1 MACGHYFTSLRS
13 ATRPYYYGRYV
24 PRIQND
30 RRHTLSREFFRMN
43 EKHKFLVEIVGVIG
57 IVLSLVFVGAELTKV
72 MIDDSFS
79 NDDTAYYVTAGARY
93 GKWTPS
99 ITYERFE
106 SELSINNASLI
117 NDIAG
122 SGLPDSVAATLT
134 SVALGAQASQVED
147 YSITSVALR
156 YDLDSGVALKADVS
170 RYNDDVSDD
179 NDGTLAR
186 VAVNFVF

>member
-1 MACGHYFTSLRS
+1 M
-13 ATRPYYYGRYV
+13 
-24 PRIQND
+24 
-30 RRHTLSREFFRMN
+30 
-43 EKHKFLVEIVGVIG
+43 
-57 IVLSLVFVGAELTKV
+57 
-72 MIDDSFS
+72 
-79 NDDTAYYVTAGARY
+79 
-93 GKWTPS
+93 
-99 ITYERFE
+99 
-106 SELSINNASLI
+106 SINNASLI